1 MPAETTTLPFSIADD
16 TLALFFPAADAGSR
30 APAPWIS
37 ITGGQFAIMMR
48 SHATAALML
57 GICAGALL
65 LAAPAPAQSPPRI
78 IVSAAG
84 APTTDLP
91 MADYQA
97 FDSFSSEH
105 PDIIAQLS
113 RAPRLMRSQSY
124 LAKHPALS
132 AFLSSHPGVSDA
144 LSAHPGNFLPLRAD
158 RNGRASDR
166 RGAPVRPHALGTKAE
181 HKSVKA
187 DASATNSSGK

>member
-1 MPAETTTLPFSIADD
+1 
-16 TLALFFPAADAGSR
+16 
-30 APAPWIS
+30 
-37 ITGGQFAIMMR
+37 MMR
-48 SHATAALML
+48 SHATAAFLL
-57 GICAGALL
+57 FGICAGFLIM
-65 LAAPAPAQSPPRI
+65 AAPALAQSPPKL
-78 IVSAAG
+78 IVSAEG
-84 APTTDLP
+84 APATDLP

-124 LAKHPALS
+124 LAKHPALN

-144 LSAHPGNFLPLRAD
+144 LSAHPGNFLPLRAG

-187 DASATNSSGK
+187 DASATTSSGK